1 MGGRYLFIYIRKD
14 RFPLPITVSTVGALH
29 MPVWLLD
36 LFVKRLKRTQSLE
49 KSVQYNRD
57 QWLGRSFWRP
67 YKLCK
72 KKKNNTKPL
81 LFIPFWFDSLS
92 RLSFQRARGSS
103 TTTKGSFTAFFG
115 ISYGRIR
122 CLTFQQYVKK
132 RIKRSIFLTMFGSA
146 WSPYFFFALTVVW
159 GVL

>member
-57 QWLGRSFWRP
+57 Q
-67 YKLCK
+67 
-72 KKKNNTKPL
+72 
-81 LFIPFWFDSLS
+81 
-92 RLSFQRARGSS
+92 
-103 TTTKGSFTAFFG
+103 
-115 ISYGRIR
+115 
-122 CLTFQQYVKK
+122 
-132 RIKRSIFLTMFGSA
+132 
-146 WSPYFFFALTVVW
+146 
-159 GVL
+159 